1 MMLAAVAGS
10 GTTLHFI
17 QIKKKKENEK
27 EINHIKSEMWPRL
40 LSVVVFVLV
49 IFA

>member
-17 QIKKKKENEK
+17 QIKKKEKEK

-40 LSVVVFVLV
+40 SVVVFVLV

>member
-17 QIKKKKENEK
+17 QIKKKEKEK

>member
-17 QIKKKKENEK
+17 QIKKKKEK